1 MSDKSE
7 AKVVL
12 SPCASTE
19 SIHARQPGPDSTK
32 MEHPQKISPLA
43 GHTVTLNGTAPTG
56 PQDLQQGSDVARE
69 NRRAVSPW
77 GKVADTKVTRNNETR
92 IEENCILETWLVS
105 M

>member
-7 AKVVL
+7 TKVVL
-12 SPCASTE
+12 NPCASTV
-19 SIHARQPGPDSTK
+19 SIHARQPGPDATSS
-32 MEHPQKISPLA
+32 EHPQKISPVT

-56 PQDLQQGSDVARE
+56 PQDLQQGSDAAPE
-69 NRRAVSPW
+69 NRRAVLPW
-77 GKVADTKVTRNNETR
+77 GKVADTKVTRNKETR